1 MLGKIEGGRR
11 RGRQRRRYL
20 DGITDSMHMSL
31 SKLWELVM
39 EGEAW
44 HAAVHGVTKSQTQ
57 LSDWTELKPY
67 FLLLGDFLPL
77 KCTFHG
83 TSILLSCV
91 IPIMLSQTTL
101 WCGLLHLW
109 NQLTT
114 ISLSEGNMT
123 YVNRTKPFPLLL
135 NYVYYP
141 SLVGTTC
148 ITIDWFHSL
157 SLSHILYE
165 SLHFSQKLEVRISV
179 FIVQF
184 LCSMLFAIKWI

>member
-1 MLGKIEGGRR
+1 MQRTDSLEKTLMLGKIEGGRR
-11 RGRQRRRYL
+11 RRWQRMRYL

-44 HAAVHGVTKSQTQ
+44 HAAVHGVTKSRTQ

-67 FLLLGDFLPL
+67 FLLLGVFLPL

-91 IPIMLSQTTL
+91 ILIMLSQTTL

-114 ISLSEGNMT
+114 ISLSEGNIT
-123 YVNRTKPFPLLL
+123 YVNRTKPSSSTIKL
-135 NYVYYP
+135 
-141 SLVGTTC
+141 C
-148 ITIDWFHSL
+148 IL
-157 SLSHILYE
+157 P
-165 SLHFSQKLEVRISV
+165 
-179 FIVQF
+179 
-184 LCSMLFAIKWI
+184 